1 MSVNKENS
9 PREMRGG
16 AIQVDGKPYK
26 KDTLY
31 SYVFG
36 AFPTFELIAAR
47 PEHVLGVYVHS
58 SFTDQEKLLEVCRQH
73 DIPVWFQDKTIQR
86 LRDKEN
92 VFVIG
97 VVKKFEDELCGN
109 RSHIVLV
116 QPSNMGNLGTIM
128 RTAIGFGVK
137 DIAIIG
143 EGAVDYFHPKTLR
156 SSMGAAFRIRHHHY
170 ADFAAYR
177 REFPEHEVY
186 TFMLTGK
193 KQLTVTDCPK
203 PRLFSLVFGN
213 EATGLPQEYES
224 YGTSII
230 IPQTPEVDS
239 LNLTIAVGIGTF
251 LFTRNLEENE

>member
-1 MSVNKENS
+1 MSTKQENN
-9 PREMRGG
+9 PRVMHGG
-16 AIQVDGKPYK
+16 TTQIEGKPYK
-26 KDTLY
+26 KDMNY

-36 AFPTFELIAAR
+36 AFPTFELIEAR
-47 PEHVLGVYVHS
+47 PDEVLGVYVHS
-58 SFTDQEKLLEVCRQH
+58 SFTDVEKLQSLCKQH
-73 DIPVWFQDKTIQR
+73 NIPVWFQDKIIQK

-97 VVKKFEDELCGN
+97 VVRKFEDTLLSE

-116 QPSNMGNLGTIM
+116 QPSNMGNLGTIL
-128 RTAIGFGVK
+128 RTAIGFGIK

-143 EGAVDYFHPKTLR
+143 DKAVDYFNPKTLR
-156 SSMGAAFRIRHHHY
+156 SSMGAAFRIRH
-170 ADFAAYR
+170 ASFPDFETYQKQY
-177 REFPEHEVY
+177 PNHEVY

-203 PRLFSLVFGN
+203 PKLFSLVFGN
-213 EATGLPQEYES
+213 EATGLPPEYEA

-251 LFTRNLEENE
+251 LFTRNGEEV